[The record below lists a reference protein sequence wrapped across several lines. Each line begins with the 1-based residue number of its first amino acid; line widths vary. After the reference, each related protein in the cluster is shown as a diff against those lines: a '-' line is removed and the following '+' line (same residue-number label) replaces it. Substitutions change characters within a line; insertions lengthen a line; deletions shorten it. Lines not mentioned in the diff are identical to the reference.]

1 MRLLRVKGWEFGI
14 GLVAPRVVMHRT
26 RSVELFDKNAKQ
38 VVLDRS
44 KGVGVRARLFMAS
57 CSSKVCYV
65 EEISRF

>member
-1 MRLLRVKGWEFGI
+1 
-14 GLVAPRVVMHRT
+14 MHRT